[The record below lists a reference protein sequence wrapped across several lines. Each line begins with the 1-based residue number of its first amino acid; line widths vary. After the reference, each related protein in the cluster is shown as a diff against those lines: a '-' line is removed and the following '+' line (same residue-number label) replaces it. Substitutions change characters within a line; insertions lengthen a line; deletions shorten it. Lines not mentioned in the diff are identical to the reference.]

1 MVAAIA
7 VADVLLG
14 NAQPLRLLGV
24 DAFAFGLIPWAMA
37 FAGAGVRLWG
47 AGNLR
52 KNREVTRTGIY
63 RMVRHPLYLGNCLLY
78 LALLLS
84 LGDPVVGI
92 VLFLVLLFGVHYPV
106 MLQEEARLAGE
117 YPEQSAVWK
126 GTPRL
131 LPNLLALPDA
141 LASDRFS
148 FGRALRNRGLSGF
161 WGVILLPAITEG
173 LVLLRNLG

>member
-1 MVAAIA
+1 

-14 NAQPLRLLGV
+14 DARPLRLLGA
-24 DAFAFGLIPWAMA
+24 DAFAFGLVPWSMA
-37 FAGAGVRLWG
+37 FAGALVRLWG

-63 RMVRHPLYLGNCLLY
+63 RMLRHPLYLGNCLLY

-92 VLFLVLLFGVHYPV
+92 VLFLVLLYLVHYPV
-106 MLQEEARLAGE
+106 MFQEEARLMCE
-117 YPEQSAVWK
+117 YPEQTEIWK

-131 LPNLLALPDA
+131 VPNILALPEA
-141 LASDRFS
+141 IASDRFT
-148 FGRALRNRGLSGF
+148 FRLALRNRGLSGF
-161 WGVILLPAITEG
+161 WGVVLLPAVTEG
-173 LVLLRNLG
+173 LVLLRSLLA